1 MKRLIFYA
9 SALTAM
15 LVPAVACNDDN
26 LQQEIPR
33 PEAEAATLRLTP
45 EEISVLKTMDGQS
58 PIISQEEAISIAD
71 DFLGKKTLSKSSSGI
86 KCEVITR
93 QSPSISKS
101 GSADNDTMMYILNY
115 GNNDGYVLLSADV
128 RVPEQILAFSE
139 TGKMDADSDNPGL
152 QLFMEM
158 AEDYISAGIYE
169 IESKRDSIEEAIA
182 DKLGIEIENNPER
195 KTETLSETKL
205 SNT

>member
-1 MKRLIFYA
+1 
-9 SALTAM
+9 
-15 LVPAVACNDDN
+15 
-26 LQQEIPR
+26 
-33 PEAEAATLRLTP
+33 
-45 EEISVLKTMDGQS
+45 
-58 PIISQEEAISIAD
+58 
-71 DFLGKKTLSKSSSGI
+71 
-86 KCEVITR
+86 
-93 QSPSISKS
+93 
-101 GSADNDTMMYILNY
+101 MMYILNY
-115 GNNDGYVLLSADV
+115 GNNYGYVLLSAV
-128 RVPEQILAFSE
+128 VSVPEQILAFSE
-139 TGKMDADSDNPGL
+139 TGKMDADSDNPGV

>member
-71 DFLGKKTLSKSSSGI
+71 DFLGKKNAVQIIIRNQVRG
-86 KCEVITR
+86 
-93 QSPSISKS
+93 
-101 GSADNDTMMYILNY
+101 DNT
-115 GNNDGYVLLSADV
+115 
-128 RVPEQILAFSE
+128 
-139 TGKMDADSDNPGL
+139 
-152 QLFMEM
+152 
-158 AEDYISAGIYE
+158 
-169 IESKRDSIEEAIA
+169 AIA
-182 DKLGIEIENNPER
+182 LHQQVGV
-195 KTETLSETKL
+195 S
-205 SNT
+205 